1 MHKNMLTNDAMAKHR
16 LTVTDRRI
24 VVQ

>member
-1 MHKNMLTNDAMAKHR
+1 MLTNDTMAKHT
-16 LTVTDRRI
+16 LTVTDRPI

>member
-1 MHKNMLTNDAMAKHR
+1 MLTNDAMAKHT
-16 LTVTDRRI
+16 LTVTDRPI